1 MNLKNILSEI
11 RQAQRT
17 NIVWSHLYKIP
28 RIDKLIETE
37 SILEIA
43 IGWEEEKK
51 REMLLNFRDLAWGGE
66 RLVEIDC
73 SGHWTK
79 VWLKLCHWI
88 VHLK

>member
-1 MNLKNILSEI
+1 MNLKNMLSEI

-17 NIVWSHLYKIP
+17 NIVWSHLYKIS

-51 REMLLNFRDLAWGGE
+51 KKGN
-66 RLVEIDC
+66 V
-73 SGHWTK
+73 T
-79 VWLKLCHWI
+79 
-88 VHLK
+88 